1 MPLFDWGRSD
11 LDRLLLGSRLVHS
24 AGDVATAEIARDMFL
39 RGIEPDGE
47 DVGRLARSRWL
58 EENRAEYSF
67 PCGVVPSPEP
77 EPKEP
82 QLNVLPTMRRKVT
95 PVVAAVLPTELVFVI
110 EEEDDDVEEVGRLP
124 RTAIQDVDVVD
135 ERGNHVPEPIHET
148 FEPSQ
153 LVFMVLRWSNEGTP
167 DEDRFAFR
175 SPWLA
180 WTAGRR
186 LMEARRG

>member
-1 MPLFDWGRSD
+1 M
-11 LDRLLLGSRLVHS
+11 
-24 AGDVATAEIARDMFL
+24 
-39 RGIEPDGE
+39 
-47 DVGRLARSRWL
+47 
-58 EENRAEYSF
+58 
-67 PCGVVPSPEP
+67 
-77 EPKEP
+77 
-82 QLNVLPTMRRKVT
+82 
-95 PVVAAVLPTELVFVI
+95 LPTELGFVI
-110 EEEDDDVEEVGRLP
+110 EAEEGGDVEEVGRLP

-135 ERGNHVPEPIHET
+135 ERGDHVPEPIHET

-186 LMEARRG
+186 LLDARKG